1 MTRSLS
7 KAPLSESGEVEVLLS
22 EAAKQFGDPRRGILL
37 ELRGEILTRGTFL
50 AGSHDVIWVDDR
62 RESLRATLADVR
74 LDLADLSLQSETYV
88 EALRILGEALAA
100 DPLLERGWR
109 IKMRTLA
116 MLGDADGVLGAYRA
130 CREALGVIDL
140 EPSRATVELA
150 RTLRS

>member
-1 MTRSLS
+1 MTLSLS
-7 KAPLSESGEVEVLLS
+7 KAPVSSESGEVEVLLS
-22 EAAKQFGDPRRGILL
+22 EAAKQFGDRRRGILL
-37 ELRGEILTRGTFL
+37 ELREILTRGTFL
-50 AGSHDVIWVDDR
+50 AGSDDVIWVDDR

-130 CREALGVIDL
+130 
-140 EPSRATVELA
+140 S
-150 RTLRS
+150 